1 MVEWLAVWGVYT
13 VAGFVFTEVLA
24 PLAKSA
30 LEDYVKDFFKD
41 SIKDF
46 TGLFQKDTLQT
57 VVGKALKEFLQLV
70 QQELEDAEVC
80 EEQLKQYIKP
90 LNQFINNKPVKELL
104 GSAFQCFELGK
115 DTS

>member
-1 MVEWLAVWGVYT
+1 VVSRLGGLYCRGICVYR
-13 VAGFVFTEVLA
+13 GSRSLSKKRFRRLRQR
-24 PLAKSA
+24 
-30 LEDYVKDFFKD
+30 FFQRQL
-41 SIKDF
+41 KDF

-90 LNQFINNKPVKELL
+90 LNQFINNKSVKELL